1 MNKREVIRADVLGF
15 CMGVRAAM
23 KKVDKAAE
31 EAGKDEN
38 VYTFGPL
45 IHNTQ
50 VLEDLAA
57 RGVGQINR
65 PDEIEEGTVVIRAH
79 GIERSLYERLME
91 NGLNVIDGTCP
102 RVLRSMRTVDKYSRM
117 GWHIVL
123 FGDAAHG
130 EIKALAGY
138 ADDVTIVENAE
149 QAAAV
154 EVPENTMVISQTTVS
169 QREYDEVCRLLR
181 EKNPRIHV
189 IKSICPATQ
198 LRQKALL
205 ELAARVDAVVVI
217 GGRHSSNTKRLYEL
231 AQSTGKPSWHIEQA
245 EELPEEIARYSR
257 IGITAGASTPDW
269 IIDDV
274 ESRLHSM

>member
-1 MNKREVIRADVLGF
+1 
-15 CMGVRAAM
+15 MGVRAAM

-50 VLEDLAA
+50 VLEDLAE

-79 GIERSLYERLME
+79 GIERRLYEQLKE

-130 EIKALAGY
+130 EINALAGY
-138 ADDVTIVENAE
+138 ADDVSIVENAE
-149 QAAAV
+149 QASAV

-198 LRQKALL
+198 LRQNALA
-205 ELAARVDAVVVI
+205 ELADRVDAVVVI

-231 AQSTGKPSWHIEQA
+231 AESTGKPSWHIEQA
-245 EELPEEIARYSR
+245 GELPEEIAQYSR

-269 IIDDV
+269 IIDEV
-274 ESRLHSM
+274 ENRLRSM

>member
-1 MNKREVIRADVLGF
+1 MNNREVIRADVLGF

-31 EAGKDEN
+31 EACEDEK

-50 VLEDLAA
+50 VLEDLAT

-65 PDEIEEGTVVIRAH
+65 PDEIERGTVVIRAH
-79 GIERSLYERLME
+79 GIEKKIYEQLKKD
-91 NGLNVIDGTCP
+91 GLNVIDGTCP
-102 RVLRSMRTVDKYSRM
+102 RVLRSMRTVDKYSGM

-123 FGDAAHG
+123 FGDASHG

-149 QAAAV
+149 QAADI
-154 EVPENTMVISQTTVS
+154 EVPEQTMVISQTTVS
-169 QREYDEVCRLLR
+169 QKEYDEVCRLLR

-198 LRQKALL
+198 LRQNALVD
-205 ELAARVDAVVVI
+205 LAAKVDAVVVI
-217 GGRHSSNTKRLYEL
+217 GGKHSSNTKRLYEL
-231 AQSTGKPSWHIEQA
+231 AQSTGTPSWHIEQA
-245 EELPEEIARYSR
+245 GELPEEIAQYSR

-269 IIDDV
+269 IIDEV
-274 ESRLHSM
+274 ESRLRSM